1 MPSTVQNGPIGDS
14 MFENLKVF
22 WGEARSEFRKISW
35 PTREEAQGSTIVVFT
50 TVIFVLVTLFVFDW
64 VITEM
69 MSLVIK

>member
-1 MPSTVQNGPIGDS
+1 

-22 WGEARSEFRKISW
+22 WGEARLEYRKISW
-35 PTREEAQGSTIVVFT
+35 PTREEVQGSTAVVFT
-50 TVIFVLVTLFVFDW
+50 TVGFVLVTLFVFYW